1 MMNRKAFEKRINR
14 DISRTKR
21 DLAALSDDIVSGL
34 SGRFGRIRLSNEQ
47 RKSASEAVKTLNKSI
62 GEGLNQYNAT
72 VQDMVDR
79 VPGDISKKVTGY
91 PWVTIT
97 MTLLLG
103 LLVGGILRFSRH
115 M

>member
-1 MMNRKAFEKRINR
+1 MMNRKAFEKRLNR
-14 DISRTKR
+14 DISRAKK
-21 DLAALSDDIVSGL
+21 DLAALSDDIIGGL
-34 SGRFGRIRLSNEQ
+34 SGRFGRIRLTNDQ
-47 RKSASEAVKTLNKSI
+47 RKSASEAVKSINKSI
-62 GEGLNQYNAT
+62 GQGLNQYNTT
-72 VQDMVDR
+72 VQDVIDR

-103 LLVGGILRFSRH
+103 LLVGGLLRFSRH